1 MTILVF
7 GSTGQV
13 STELANLPDTVC
25 LGRGSADLTDPRAC
39 ARAIHT
45 RAPAAVINAAAYTAV
60 DRAES
65 EEALAT
71 TINGHAPTAMAA
83 ACAELAIPMVQIS
96 TDYVFNGTGTKPWEP
111 QDSTDPLGAYGRSK
125 LIGETGVR
133 GSGAIHAILRTSW
146 VFSAHGTNF
155 VKTMLRLGAERE
167 ELTIV
172 ADQIGGPTPARDIA
186 LACHQM
192 ATQLIHDGRVSG
204 TYHFSGNPDCSW
216 ADFARAIF
224 KLAGLD
230 CAVTD
235 IPTTAYPTPAARP
248 ANSRM
253 NCASLTDTFGIQRPD
268 WRVGLI
274 DTIKELEAAS

>member
-25 LGRGSADLTDPRAC
+25 LGRGSADLTDPKAC

-45 RAPAAVINAAAYTAV
+45 HAPAAVINAAAYTAV

-71 TINGHAPTAMAA
+71 TINGHAPAAMAA

-133 GSGAIHAILRTSW
+133 ESGAPHAILRTSW
-146 VFSAHGTNF
+146 VFSAHGANF

-192 ATQLIHDGRVSG
+192 ATQLIHGGRTSG
-204 TYHFSGNPDCSW
+204 TYHFSGDPDCSW

-224 KLAGLD
+224 KLAELD

-268 WRVGLI
+268 WRAGLI